1 MAFEQYETGEYLEKN
16 PSWGAEDSPFKAN
29 QVVAM
34 LRDHPIDL
42 KRVAEV
48 GCGAGEILRQ
58 LHDRLGDGVDYVGLD
73 VSPQAIELAH
83 PRTTSR
89 VSFRVG
95 DIRDEPDG
103 SFDLVLVMDVIEHV
117 QDYFDLL
124 ETVKG
129 KTQYTILHI
138 PLDLSALSVLRPHSL
153 VASHNTL
160 GHVHFFVKETA
171 LMALADLGFEV
182 VDWRYTTVF
191 DMTHR
196 PPGSRK
202 LRLLNSA
209 RRAVASVSPDL
220 SAGLL
225 GGYSLLV
232 LAR

>member
-1 MAFEQYETGEYLEKN
+1 VAFEQYESAEYLEKN

-58 LHDRLGDGVDYVGLD
+58 LHDRLGAGVDYLGLD
-73 VSPQAIELAH
+73 VSPQAIELAQ
-83 PRTTSR
+83 PRATSR
-89 VSFRVG
+89 LSFRVG
-95 DIRDEPDG
+95 DIRDEPDD
-103 SFDLVLVMDVIEHV
+103 SFDLMLVMDVIEHV

-124 ETVKG
+124 ETVKR

-182 VDWRYTTVF
+182 TDWRYTTVF

-202 LRLLNSA
+202 LRLLNGC
-209 RRAVASVSPDL
+209 RRAVASLSPDL